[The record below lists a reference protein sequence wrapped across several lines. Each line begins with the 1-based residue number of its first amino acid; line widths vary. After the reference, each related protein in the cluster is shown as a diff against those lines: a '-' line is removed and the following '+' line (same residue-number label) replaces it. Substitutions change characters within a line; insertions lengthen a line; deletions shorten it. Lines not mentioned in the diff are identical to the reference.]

1 MKTVEKK
8 TMDEAIRLSRKYW
21 DTGDVDILPARLVKT
36 RNLSE
41 QAFGNDW
48 KWCKFND
55 LIDSMIGLNKGVGN
69 VTIYEALAL
78 VGITVTEEK
87 AEEIA

>member
-1 MKTVEKK
+1 LEN
-8 TMDEAIRLSRKYW
+8 RQW
-21 DTGDVDILPARLVKT
+21 NVKT
-36 RNLSE
+36 RNLSD
-41 QAFGNDW
+41 QAFENDW

-55 LIDSMIGLNKGVGN
+55 LIDSMIGLNNGVGN